1 MKNMQHT
8 INWPKISICILV
20 CLSLSIASCEDFLEE
35 NPKDRV
41 AQSNFY
47 TTAQDAEAAVNS
59 IYGFLGSYSTGNT
72 AGIYHSTFW
81 ITIGLASDE
90 MVNNQLGTLWNDE
103 LGTFAYNA
111 ENANLLEIWQMHYK
125 TIYLANIAIDR
136 IPAISLDQ
144 TLRDRLVNE
153 AKFLRGLMYYNLV
166 RMFGRVPLLVSEV
179 SPLNPEAAEVDA
191 IYAQIIQD
199 LTDAEALPT
208 DGNIQEGRATQGAAK
223 ALLAKVYLTREDYQ
237 NASAK
242 ALEVINSGTYELWD
256 NFADA
261 FRLVNRGGKEAIF
274 SVGFGDGGGAISFWE
289 VGQFNVRLLPAEL
302 TRYRANVN
310 NTHGWQVATQDLYN
324 SFSDEDERKAVT
336 FMTELLDDG
345 GNVVTLSKVHI
356 QKFWDSPA
364 DPTAGG
370 SNADFP
376 VIRYSDVLL
385 VYAEAQAALNNFDE
399 ANRYLNMV
407 RNRANLDDVN
417 ITSRDAFMEAVLL
430 ERRKEFVAEGHRWF
444 DLVRMGQLEE
454 KVQQAKGINVNGI
467 YNIFPIPQRER
478 NVNPNLP
485 QNTGY

>member
-1 MKNMQHT
+1 MKNIHYT
-8 INWPKISICILV
+8 INWSKLSVCFLI

-35 NPKDRV
+35 NPQDRV

-59 IYGFLGSYSTGNT
+59 IYAYLGSYSTGST

-81 ITIGLASDE
+81 VTIGLASDE
-90 MVNNQLGTLWNDE
+90 LVNNQLGTLWNDE
-103 LGTFAYNA
+103 LSNFAYNS
-111 ENANLLEIWQMHYK
+111 ENASLLEIWQMHYK
-125 TIYLANIAIDR
+125 TIYLANIAIER
-136 IPAISLDQ
+136 IPAISMDP
-144 TLRDRLVNE
+144 TLQSRLVNE
-153 AKFLRGLMYYNLV
+153 AKFLRGLMYFNLV
-166 RMFGRVPLLVSEV
+166 RMFGSVPLLVNEV
-179 SPLNPEAAEVDA
+179 NPLNPEAAEVEA

-199 LTDAEALPT
+199 LTDAEALPA
-208 DGNIQEGRATQGAAK
+208 DGNIQEGRATQGAAR
-223 ALLAKVYLTREDYQ
+223 ALLAKVYLTIEDYQ

-242 ALEVINSGTYELWD
+242 ALEVINSGTYSLWED
-256 NFADA
+256 FADVYKLA
-261 FRLVNRGGKEAIF
+261 NRGGKEAIF

-302 TRYRANVN
+302 TRARANVN

-336 FMTELLDDG
+336 FMTELLDDN
-345 GNVVTLSKVHI
+345 GNVINLSKVHI
-356 QKFWDSPA
+356 QKFWDSEA

-370 SNADFP
+370 SSADFP

-385 VYAEAQAALNNFDE
+385 IYAEAQAALNNFEE

-407 RNRANLDDVN
+407 RNRANLPDVDIN
-417 ITSRDAFMEAVLL
+417 NGAAFREAVLQ

-444 DLVRMGQLEE
+444 DLVRMGELEE
-454 KVQQAKGINVNGI
+454 KVQQAKGITVDGI